1 MGVVMGLRGR
11 SLVLRRFGV
20 DGFVGFGVW
29 C

>member
-11 SLVLRRFGV
+11 SLVLRCFGAN
-20 DGFVGFGVW
+20 GFVGFGCW